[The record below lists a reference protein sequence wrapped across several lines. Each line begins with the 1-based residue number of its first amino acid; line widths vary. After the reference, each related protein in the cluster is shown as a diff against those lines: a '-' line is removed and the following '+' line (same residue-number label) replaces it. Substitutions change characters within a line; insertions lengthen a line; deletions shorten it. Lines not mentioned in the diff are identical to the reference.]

1 MQEPHDEGG
10 ADHADEGDDSVGEAG
25 LMPLDPDVDDLTP
38 AHQPRP
44 VHLRWALIG
53 LVALGGALGTGAREA
68 LSLVLPS
75 TGAFPLAIFLVN
87 VTGAFALGMLLEV
100 LLRHGPDHGIRRS
113 LRLLLGTGFLGG
125 YTTYST
131 LAVGT
136 GQSLISGQPL
146 VGLVYAGVSV
156 VTGAAAAFA
165 GVAVAG
171 ELLRRRATDRWRR
184 S

>member
-1 MQEPHDEGG
+1 MRDPRDERGADDDDEGR
-10 ADHADEGDDSVGEAG
+10 GDDDR
-25 LMPLDPDVDDLTP
+25 LPLDPDVAVDDVTP
-38 AHQPRP
+38 AHRPRP

-53 LVALGGALGTGAREA
+53 LVAVGGALGTGAREA
-68 LSLVLPS
+68 VSLVLPS

-87 VTGAFALGMLLEV
+87 VTGAFALGMLLEA
-100 LLRHGPDHGIRRS
+100 LLRHGPDHGARRS

-136 GQSLISGQPL
+136 GQSVISGQPV
-146 VGLVYAGVSV
+146 VGLVYAGVSIV
-156 VTGAAAAFA
+156 VGAAAAFA

-171 ELLRRRATDRWRR
+171 ELHRRYGTDRGRQP
-184 S
+184 

>member
-1 MQEPHDEGG
+1 MREPHDERG
-10 ADHADEGDDSVGEAG
+10 ANANDDDTGHHDR
-25 LMPLDPDVDDLTP
+25 LPLDPDVEVDGLTP
-38 AHQPRP
+38 AGWPRP
-44 VHLRWALIG
+44 VHLRWPLIG
-53 LVALGGALGTGAREA
+53 LVAVGGALGTGAREA

-113 LRLLLGTGFLGG
+113 LRLLLGTGFMGG

-136 GQSLISGQPL
+136 GQSVISGQPA

-156 VTGAAAAFA
+156 VVGAAAVFA
-165 GVAVAG
+165 GVTVAG
-171 ELLRRRATDRWRR
+171 ELHRRYGTDRRRR